1 MAAYTTIDNPELY
14 FQTVLYTGNDSN
26 RTITLPGDEDMAPD
40 LVWVKNRANAD
51 WHRVANSLVGSG
63 KQLGINNNA
72 EDTNAD
78 GFTGFVS
85 TGFTLGVDGS
95 NIGVNETGE
104 AHVAWCWKAN
114 GTGSANS
121 VGSIT
126 TTATSANTTA
136 GFSIVNYTG
145 TGSGGATIGHGLGLV
160 PDFILTKNRVGTGG
174 AGDWHTFHGAN
185 TSAPE
190 TDYLIFSGTNATTD
204 HNQRWNDTMPTTT
217 LVTFGNDT
225 GPNQSGSSTM
235 AFIWSGIQGFSKFGS
250 YTGNGNIDSPFIYL
264 GFRPALVII
273 KKSSGAG
280 DGWMMFDNKREGF
293 NAGDGAAIGNNWLA
307 ANATTVESSNN
318 LVDLLS
324 NGFKVRSTHGGLND
338 STSSKHL
345 FMAWAEAPFV
355 NSNGVPCNAR

>member
-1 MAAYTTIDNPELY
+1 
-14 FQTVLYTGNDSN
+14 
-26 RTITLPGDEDMAPD
+26 
-40 LVWVKNRANAD
+40 
-51 WHRVANSLVGSG
+51 
-63 KQLGINNNA
+63 
-72 EDTNAD
+72 
-78 GFTGFVS
+78 
-85 TGFTLGVDGS
+85 
-95 NIGVNETGE
+95 
-104 AHVAWCWKAN
+104 
-114 GTGSANS
+114 
-121 VGSIT
+121 
-126 TTATSANTTA
+126 
-136 GFSIVNYTG
+136 
-145 TGSGGATIGHGLGLV
+145 
-160 PDFILTKNRVGTGG
+160 
-174 AGDWHTFHGAN
+174 
-185 TSAPE
+185 
-190 TDYLIFSGTNATTD
+190 
-204 HNQRWNDTMPTTT
+204 MPTTT
-217 LVTFGNDT
+217 LVTFGNDS
-225 GPNQSGSSTM
+225 GPNESGSSTM

-345 FMAWAEAPFV
+345 FMAWAESPLV